1 MADVMDAIPGYNSRG
16 QRGER
21 TVRGNDRQPTALHYD
36 LAHRI
41 VEHARWSD
49 LGAGAHLRE
58 TELAGR
64 FRVSR
69 SPIRA
74 ALKLLAE
81 RDIVEYTR
89 HHGVFLRIPGRDL
102 DPDLIGD
109 MTTPEQDLY
118 RRMVHDRLAGTLP
131 DILSV
136 AELGRLYAVS
146 RSRLTRLLGHMAN
159 EGLVERLP
167 GHRWRFNPALT
178 SEELY
183 DSSYRFRLII
193 EPATFLE
200 PGFLTEQ
207 SELEE
212 LNAAHARLIDGEVWQ
227 ASYSYL
233 YQVDA
238 AFHETVGRWSH
249 NAFLIQAIR
258 HQNRLRRLTEYEY
271 YADRERMLGSCH
283 EHAAILDAVASGRMA
298 RASELMRHH
307 INASWRSR
315 PRFPANPGG
324 GDLSRA

>member
-1 MADVMDAIPGYNSRG
+1 MTYNARG
-16 QRGER
+16 GDSGGP
-21 TVRGNDRQPTALHYD
+21 TVTASQQQPTALHYD

-41 VEHARWSD
+41 LEYARWSD
-49 LGAGAHLRE
+49 LDTGAHLRE
-58 TELAGR
+58 TELAHR
-64 FRVSR
+64 FKVSR
-69 SPIRA
+69 SPVRA

-81 RDIVEYTR
+81 REIVEYTR
-89 HHGVFLRIPGRDL
+89 HHGVFLRVPGHEL
-102 DPDLIGD
+102 DPALIGD
-109 MTTPEQDLY
+109 LTTPDQDLY
-118 RRMVHDRLAGTLP
+118 RQVVHDRLEGTLP
-131 DILSV
+131 DVASV
-136 AELGRLYAVS
+136 AELGRLYPVS
-146 RSRLTRLLGHMAN
+146 RNRLTRLLGHMAN

-178 SEELY
+178 SAELY

-200 PGFLTEQ
+200 PGFLTDQ
-207 SELEE
+207 SELDE
-212 LNAAHARLIDGEVWQ
+212 LNAAHGRLIDGEVWK

-271 YADRERMLGSCH
+271 YADRERMLASCR
-283 EHAAILDAVASGRMA
+283 EHAAILDAVGRGHVA

-315 PRFPANPGG
+315 PSFPAEAR
-324 GDLSRA
+324 DDT